1 MQPLDHYDVLIRARE
16 DLLNA
21 VGQLSAEQYAR
32 EFPFGLKTVRATLVH
47 LAHAEWLHGRM
58 GRVEDV
64 ATEPRPFTEE
74 RYPEFAPL
82 RSAWKELEPG
92 TRDWLA
98 SEVDWNRR
106 LETTVRRSNGS
117 MVHIGFTP
125 EKLAFQLFY
134 HEVHHRA
141 QAMAMLRQMGV
152 AAQNLDFNRYTFE
165 WTELPPA

>member
-1 MQPLDHYDVLIRARE
+1 
-16 DLLNA
+16 
-21 VGQLSAEQYAR
+21 
-32 EFPFGLKTVRATLVH
+32 
-47 LAHAEWLHGRM
+47 M
-58 GRVEDV
+58 GRGEDV

-92 TRDWLA
+92 TRNWLA